1 LRAQQ
6 SERQDSIAAVEEER
20 AVCRRTLTA
29 QLARQTELH
38 SLLGRAETRAA
49 QIGTRQQQIR
59 TELGELETQLGQE
72 RGGLQAA
79 QQRLH
84 TATEESGS
92 YADQRSALL
101 DDRERLRAVLE
112 SARQNAEQARDARHE
127 IELQQQRLESALEA
141 ARTGTARV
149 RAQQDALST
158 RLDELNTSLDAD
170 DRPEEELKIRLE
182 SCLQQRVQVEQE
194 LTEARN
200 QVLQAE
206 QVLGAL
212 DRDRLQC
219 EQVADE
225 LRGQLEI
232 QRMERQELVIRRENH
247 ESLVTQSGFELPSV
261 LEELP
266 EQSDDA
272 ILADQLD
279 KVTRRIERIG
289 PVNLV
294 AIEEFEEQS
303 ERKSYLDRQ
312 NDDLSQA
319 LATLEDVIRKIDR
332 ETRSRFKDT
341 FDNLNRGFQE
351 FFPRLFGGGS
361 AYLDLTGDD
370 FLETGVSV
378 MARPPGKRNS
388 IIQLLSGGE
397 KALTAVA
404 LLFALFR
411 LNPAPF
417 CLLDEVDAPLDDAN
431 VERYCETLKT
441 LSGHTQLIVITHNKI
456 TMEAADVLIG
466 VTMAE
471 PGVSRLVA
479 VDVDEAVGM
488 AG

>member
-1 LRAQQ
+1 
-6 SERQDSIAAVEEER
+6 
-20 AVCRRTLTA
+20 
-29 QLARQTELH
+29 
-38 SLLGRAETRAA
+38 
-49 QIGTRQQQIR
+49 
-59 TELGELETQLGQE
+59 
-72 RGGLQAA
+72 
-79 QQRLH
+79 
-84 TATEESGS
+84 
-92 YADQRSALL
+92 
-101 DDRERLRAVLE
+101 
-112 SARQNAEQARDARHE
+112 ARDARHE

-141 ARTGTARV
+141 ARAGTARV
-149 RAQQDALST
+149 QAQLDAMST

-170 DRPEEELKIRLE
+170 DRPEEELKVRLE
-182 SCLQQRVQVEQE
+182 SCLQQRVVVEEQ
-194 LTEARN
+194 LAEARN

-206 QVLGAL
+206 QELGAL
-212 DRDRLQC
+212 DRDRLQFD
-219 EQVADE
+219 QLADE
-225 LRGQLEI
+225 LRGQLES
-232 QRMERQELVIRRENH
+232 QRIERQELVIRRENH
-247 ESLVTQSGFELPSV
+247 ESQVTQSGFELLSV

-266 EQSDDA
+266 DQSDDA
-272 ILADQLD
+272 SLADQLD
-279 KVTRRIERIG
+279 KVTRRIDRIG

-332 ETRSRFKDT
+332 ETRSRFKET
-341 FDNLNRGFQE
+341 FDNLNQGFQD

-370 FLETGVSV
+370 LLETGVSV

-388 IIQLLSGGE
+388 TIHLLSGGE
-397 KALTAVA
+397 KALAAVA

-456 TMEAADVLIG
+456 TMEVADVLIG